1 MVKLKYIIFPLLI
14 TLILMT
20 MSCQIQT
27 TNIKKSIVVTYAIL
41 GSIVKE
47 LVGDQA
53 NVIISIPNG
62 LDPHEWEPSAKDIEM
77 INKADMIIEN
87 GLGLEGGMEKT
98 LQTARNKGTVF
109 FTATDH
115 IAIRHVGLGEGI
127 PTGDPDQALGAA
139 DPHFWLDPISMKD
152 VVVALT
158 SALRNSLN
166 IDASAQAKVVETR
179 LDNLND
185 AIINGVAEIP
195 VENRKLV
202 TGHESMGYFAQ
213 RYGFQLIGVI
223 IPSLST
229 QASVSVADLAEL
241 KKTIIATHVKII
253 FSELGTSQAIS
264 QTIAYETGVSI
275 VELSTH
281 VLPPDGLYYS
291 FMKNVA
297 NIITNSLK

>member
-1 MVKLKYIIFPLLI
+1 
-14 TLILMT
+14 MT

-27 TNIKKSIVVTYAIL
+27 TNIKKSIVVTYSVL

-47 LVGDQA
+47 LVGDEA
-53 NVIISIPNG
+53 NVTVSIPNG

-77 INKADMIIEN
+77 INKADMIVEN
-87 GLGLEGGMEKT
+87 GLGLEGGMGKT
-98 LQTARNKGTVF
+98 LQIARNNGTVF

-115 IAIRHVGLGEGI
+115 ITIRHVGLGEGI

-166 IDASAQAKVVETR
+166 IDATTQAKVVETR
-179 LDNLND
+179 LDNIND

-195 VENRKLV
+195 MEKRRLI

-229 QASVSVADLAEL
+229 QAAVSVADLAEL
-241 KKTIIATHVKII
+241 KKTINATHVKTI
-253 FSELGTSQAIS
+253 FSELGTSQAIA
-264 QTIAYETGVSI
+264 QTIAHETGVSV

-281 VLPPDGLYYS
+281 VIPPDGSYYS

-297 NIITNSLK
+297 NTITNSLK